1 MSWWSK
7 KPETTRLSLEAAL
20 DLFYTLDPVAK
31 PDLAHLRN
39 VLGKDYVD
47 SVEDIRKITMVLDR
61 QTYQTPVIVRF
72 SESDIVF
79 GPVNGVECA
88 IDKHDHSVSAP
99 TIGSG
104 VYEAHLIPWFNRLC
118 LPGNTVLD
126 IGANVGFHATLLAK
140 RVGPDGHVYAF
151 EPNSENC
158 RLILLNAEKNRLTN
172 LTLLPIALS
181 EERGWAY
188 FSSHVGSNGGFVS
201 DQFVALHGHGSVVP
215 TFTLDELSLPE
226 ADFIKIDVEG
236 AEYRA
241 LSGGP
246 EYLKR
251 SRPSIICEFSVEM
264 VQRVSGVAPQDFLE
278 GIVTHD
284 YELYILER
292 TGPAVA
298 TPVPSVTGLMES
310 WGDLGRIE
318 DLLFLPKEKKGL
330 MA

>member
-1 MSWWSK
+1 M
-7 KPETTRLSLEAAL
+7 
-20 DLFYTLDPVAK
+20 
-31 PDLAHLRN
+31 
-39 VLGKDYVD
+39 
-47 SVEDIRKITMVLDR
+47 
-61 QTYQTPVIVRF
+61 
-72 SESDIVF
+72 
-79 GPVNGVECA
+79 
-88 IDKHDHSVSAP
+88 
-99 TIGSG
+99 
-104 VYEAHLIPWFNRLC
+104 
-118 LPGNTVLD
+118 
-126 IGANVGFHATLLAK
+126 
-140 RVGPDGHVYAF
+140 
-151 EPNSENC
+151 
-158 RLILLNAEKNRLTN
+158 
-172 LTLLPIALS
+172 
-181 EERGWAY
+181 WAY

-246 EYLKR
+246 ENLKQR
-251 SRPSIICEFSVEM
+251 SPTTICQYSVEM

-298 TPVPSVTGLMES
+298 TLVPSVASLMET